1 MAKKVKEC
9 DTPDCE
15 DDATCAG
22 LCTACYQWNYYH
34 KQQGVAANQQ
44 YKKRV
49 KRAASRV
56 ERHMPERKVSKSA
69 GRGKSAENRAYH

>member
-49 KRAASRV
+49 KRAAARV
-56 ERHMPERKVSKSA
+56 ERHMPERKVSKTT
-69 GRGKSAENRAYH
+69 NTRARQESRAFH